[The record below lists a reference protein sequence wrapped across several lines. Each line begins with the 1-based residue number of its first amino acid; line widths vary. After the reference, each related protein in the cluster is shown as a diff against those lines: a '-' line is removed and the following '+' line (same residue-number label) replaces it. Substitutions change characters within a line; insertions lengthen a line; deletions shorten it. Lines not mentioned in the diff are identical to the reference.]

1 MNSVCKIISLVVAL
15 VVSKGGFALPQKNE
29 EDCISINY
37 LVTNAAS
44 VAEKGRYRQTLAIT
58 DEFDFSTQ
66 GAFSEYIAHQRKK
79 IFAENPKAHLPCPI
93 TTPISDQLYGGR
105 DLKVI
110 DLIAPFQVDPR
121 MQAKSNTEKKH
132 DTRGVLLIH
141 GLTDSPFIFHDLA
154 SSFLK
159 QGITVRTLL
168 LPGHG
173 TAASALVD
181 VSHAQWRAAT
191 AYGVQSMLEDFDTV
205 YLGGFSTGGAL
216 LIDYLNQQ
224 KISLA
229 QEEQIK
235 GLMLWSPASQAK
247 ANMAWAAQY
256 VAWFKDYIDEG
267 TDIDFAKYE
276 SFPFNAAAQIY
287 SLMQHIQPANLT
299 DTPDI
304 PLFVV
309 ASEVDQTIDTKSTL
323 RVLEHWHNN
332 GMRKTQHKDT
342 LIYYADKAQKP
353 VLSSSINVIKP
364 ELCTHGDYCEALI
377 GIAHT
382 ALTNAPNNQHY
393 GWQGIYRN
401 CEHVFGTAYYR
412 TCKTTQNPILGE
424 TTAHALQAYPAM
436 QRLTFNPYFD
446 HMVDAL
452 ARFLDSQQRD

>member
-58 DEFDFSTQ
+58 DDFDFSTQ

-216 LIDYLNQQ
+216 LIDYLN
-224 KISLA
+224 
-229 QEEQIK
+229 
-235 GLMLWSPASQAK
+235 
-247 ANMAWAAQY
+247 
-256 VAWFKDYIDEG
+256 
-267 TDIDFAKYE
+267 
-276 SFPFNAAAQIY
+276 
-287 SLMQHIQPANLT
+287 
-299 DTPDI
+299 
-304 PLFVV
+304 
-309 ASEVDQTIDTKSTL
+309 
-323 RVLEHWHNN
+323 
-332 GMRKTQHKDT
+332 
-342 LIYYADKAQKP
+342 
-353 VLSSSINVIKP
+353 
-364 ELCTHGDYCEALI
+364 
-377 GIAHT
+377 
-382 ALTNAPNNQHY
+382 
-393 GWQGIYRN
+393 
-401 CEHVFGTAYYR
+401 
-412 TCKTTQNPILGE
+412 
-424 TTAHALQAYPAM
+424 
-436 QRLTFNPYFD
+436 
-446 HMVDAL
+446 
-452 ARFLDSQQRD
+452 